1 MPRPNAAFTWVI
13 GGAITMLVMA
23 VGTRWGQRLLHVDAP
38 DLVAVGAAVGWLL
51 AAALGFGAAKQWRP
65 VLGRIK
71 PA

>member
-1 MPRPNAAFTWVI
+1 
-13 GGAITMLVMA
+13 MLVMA